1 MCFSENL
8 IKLRKGKGWSQEDLA
23 DKLDISRQAV
33 SKWEV
38 GMSKPDID
46 NLIKLSKLFSKPI
59 DDLVNNKIV
68 HTEAMS
74 IVVKKRDFKQ
84 DLLLWLR
91 GLIVLLVVLL
101 VIDTIYKFTMLFII
115 TMGEQKYKELDNYH
129 YVVTKY
135 GYNGLIESEESWYK
149 EGVSKTININ
159 YSNNT
164 KDEKMTYIDYINK
177 EGYIIDQVNNVKTN
191 INVNDY
197 ILFFEG
203 YNRGGQLFY
212 NFPEEIRR
220 KDFGYL
226 INKAVMASSL
236 DIDTLDDKIF
246 LNIDDKYITLQD
258 DTLLPI
264 SMSWIENDNDEYLV
278 TYFVI
283 ELNSVESIKI

>member
-1 MCFSENL
+1 MYFSENL

-135 GYNGLIESEESWYK
+135 DENGIKEKQEGWYK
-149 EGVSKTININ
+149 EGVSKTISTTYTDGNPEEMITYLDSNNNTGYITTNNGNMKNEIQLTDYLSFYDSKVNGKELFGLLPVEIRVNDIKYLLKTVFTTSNINIKTDYEKIFLSIDDKNIILQRENLLPINMSYQDENVEKYILIN
-159 YSNNT
+159 YS
-164 KDEKMTYIDYINK
+164 
-177 EGYIIDQVNNVKTN
+177 
-191 INVNDY
+191 
-197 ILFFEG
+197 
-203 YNRGGQLFY
+203 
-212 NFPEEIRR
+212 
-220 KDFGYL
+220 
-226 INKAVMASSL
+226 
-236 DIDTLDDKIF
+236 
-246 LNIDDKYITLQD
+246 
-258 DTLLPI
+258 
-264 SMSWIENDNDEYLV
+264 
-278 TYFVI
+278 I
-283 ELNSVESIKI
+283 ELDSVTKI

>member
-1 MCFSENL
+1 MYFSENL

-135 GYNGLIESEESWYK
+135 DENGIKEKQEGWYK
-149 EGVSKTININ
+149 EGVSKTISTTYTDGNPEEMITYLDSNNNTGYITTNNGNMKNEIQLTDYLSFYDSKVNGKELFELLPVEIRVNDIKYLLKTVFTTSNINIKTDYEKIFLSIDDKNIILQRENLLPINMSYQDENVEKYILIN
-159 YSNNT
+159 YS
-164 KDEKMTYIDYINK
+164 
-177 EGYIIDQVNNVKTN
+177 
-191 INVNDY
+191 
-197 ILFFEG
+197 
-203 YNRGGQLFY
+203 
-212 NFPEEIRR
+212 
-220 KDFGYL
+220 
-226 INKAVMASSL
+226 
-236 DIDTLDDKIF
+236 
-246 LNIDDKYITLQD
+246 
-258 DTLLPI
+258 
-264 SMSWIENDNDEYLV
+264 
-278 TYFVI
+278 I
-283 ELNSVESIKI
+283 ELDSVTKI

>member
-1 MCFSENL
+1 MYFSENL

-129 YVVTKY
+129 YIITTYDDANLV
-135 GYNGLIESEESWYK
+135 SREESWYK
-149 EGVSKTININ
+149 EGVSKTINTSYENNNPEEIITFIN
-159 YSNNT
+159 YNDNS
-164 KDEKMTYIDYINK
+164 
-177 EGYIIDQVNNVKTN
+177 GYIQDSSQNSKVEVNVK
-191 INVNDY
+191 DY
-197 ILFFEG
+197 LLLNCG
-203 YNRGGQLFY
+203 YDNGGQLYSSFPVELRKN
-212 NFPEEIRR
+212 NFRYIFSKTMTLANFEI
-220 KDFGYL
+220 KFSEKG
-226 INKAVMASSL
+226 
-236 DIDTLDDKIF
+236 IF
-246 LNIDDKYITLQD
+246 LQMDDKYINLQNK
-258 DTLLPI
+258 TLLPI
-264 SMSWIENDNDEYLV
+264 SMYYEEKESENYLV
-278 TYFVI
+278 TYFEI
-283 ELNSVESIKI
+283 NINSVEKIPI

>member
-1 MCFSENL
+1 MYFSENL

-129 YVVTKY
+129 YVITTYDDANLV
-135 GYNGLIESEESWYK
+135 SREESWYK
-149 EGVSKTININ
+149 EGVSKTINTSYENNNPEEIITFIN
-159 YSNNT
+159 YNENS
-164 KDEKMTYIDYINK
+164 
-177 EGYIIDQVNNVKTN
+177 GYIQDSSQNSKVEVNVK
-191 INVNDY
+191 DY
-197 ILFFEG
+197 LLSYKG
-203 YNRGGQLFY
+203 YDNGGQLYSRLPVEITKQDFFY
-212 NFPEEIRR
+212 ILGKSSSISNFEINISN
-220 KDFGYL
+220 D
-226 INKAVMASSL
+226 S
-236 DIDTLDDKIF
+236 IF
-246 LNIDDKYITLQD
+246 LQLSEKHINIDSK
-258 DTLLPI
+258 TLLPK
-264 SMSWIENDNDEYLV
+264 SFYYQEQEEEKYLIIYYDV
-278 TYFVI
+278 
-283 ELNSVESIKI
+283 ELNTVNSIPI